1 MMKKLAT
8 LALVGTAV
16 LCGGCDA
23 LGLGGLG
30 GLGGLLSLPLALL
43 KALLGLVSL

>member
-8 LALVGTAV
+8 LALLGTAV
-16 LCGGCDA
+16 LCGGCT

-30 GLGGLLSLPLALL
+30 GLGGVLSLPLALL